1 MVAFDT
7 DQIAR
12 VERSWLIAHAN
23 HHYAFTATAAAAAGN
38 SLSSSLVTSYTL
50 LFAVAF
56 PLVIMTSQ
64 KPEVKIEKC

>member
-23 HHYAFTATAAAAAGN
+23 HHYAFTAAAAGN

-50 LFAVAF
+50 LFAVGF
-56 PLVIMTSQ
+56 PLIIMTSQ

>member
-23 HHYAFTATAAAAAGN
+23 HHYAFTAAAGKQRRSLQTSAGN
-38 SLSSSLVTSYTL
+38 STVEKQLEENSISST
-50 LFAVAF
+50 
-56 PLVIMTSQ
+56 Q
-64 KPEVKIEKC
+64 